1 MIKIPNY
8 VYECSECGNKF
19 EAIKSIADR
28 YNTICE
34 CGRKATLVISFN
46 GSIKMGSVFR
56 FFADDGA
63 MISDGKRTDREPRSK
78 VGGYEKRH

>member
-1 MIKIPNY
+1 MPLY
-8 VYECSECGNKF
+8 VYECKCGNKF

-28 YNTICE
+28 HNVICD
-34 CGRKATLVISFN
+34 CGKLAKLIISFN

-63 MISDGKRTDREPRSK
+63 MISNGKRTDREPRSK
-78 VGGYEKRH
+78 VAGGYEKRL